1 MHYLK
6 YIAYIIKHKYYVMLE
21 CIKLGIPLRGVLHDL
36 HKFLPSEFIPYAK
49 YYYGN
54 ANKYKI
60 LEEQMDVAWL
70 KHQNRAK
77 HHWQYWCLIEE
88 DTASIKALPMPD
100 KYRKEMLADWIGAGK
115 ATNSKLTT
123 KEWYY
128 ANRDYMTLHPATKY
142 WIEQQLVN
150 Y

>member
-1 MHYLK
+1 MQYLK
-6 YIAYIIKHKYYVMLE
+6 YIAYVIKHKHYVMLE
-21 CIKLGIPLRGVLHDL
+21 CIKLGIPLRGILHDL
-36 HKFLPSEFIPYAK
+36 HKFLPSELIPYAK
-49 YYYGN
+49 YYYGKERN
-54 ANKYKI
+54 EK
-60 LEEQMDVAWL
+60 LDEQMDIAWL
-70 KHQNRAK
+70 KHQNRGK

-88 DTASIKALPMPD
+88 DTNTIKAMPMPD

-115 ATNSKLTT
+115 ASKSGLTT

-142 WIEQQLVN
+142 WIEQQLVH